1 MEMDIAP
8 IIAESAPGRRKG
20 DGQLK
25 VAVAGAGIN
34 GVMCAWALLER
45 DVQVTVFERDLPMS
59 ATSRSSTKL
68 LHGGLRY
75 LEHWDFGLVRE
86 GLQARAWWLKHAPQH
101 TRRVE
106 IALPVYRGAKRNRWM
121 LKAGLLLYEFLAG
134 DARLGRHRWL
144 TPRQMAERNPCLK
157 RERLLG
163 GYLFEDG
170 QMDDYALGNWAL
182 DRIVERGAVV
192 RRHCPILCVDTAGG
206 VVTDRGREQFDAV
219 VNACGPW
226 AGELLDR
233 SGIARQHRLELV
245 RGSHLLVAGR
255 IDCGFLLESPDDGRP
270 CFVLP
275 YGDYTLVGTTEVRQ
289 SLDEPIV
296 CSAGERA
303 YLTRLYN
310 AWFEPDLDA
319 AGSITSFAGV
329 RPLVAAAGG
338 NLHAL
343 TRESA
348 IEVHGRLVSI
358 FGGKWTTSRQL
369 GVRVAAAVEILLEGS
384 VTRT

>member
-1 MEMDIAP
+1 MDIAP

-20 DGQLK
+20 DGQLN

-34 GVMCAWALLER
+34 GIMCAWALLER
-45 DVQVTVFERDLPMS
+45 GVEVTVFERDLPVS
-59 ATSRSSTKL
+59 ATSRASTKL

-86 GLQARAWWLKHAPQH
+86 GLRARAWWLGQAPQH

-106 IALPVYRGAKRNRWM
+106 IALPVYQTAKRNRWK

-144 TPRQMAERNPCLK
+144 SRQQMLDRNPCLK

-182 DRIVERGAVV
+182 DRIVEQGAVL
-192 RRHCPILCVDTAGG
+192 RNHCPILCVDTAGG
-206 VVTDRGREQFDAV
+206 VVTARGREQFDAV

-233 SGIARQHRLELV
+233 SSIAHQHRLDLV

-275 YGDYTLVGTTEVRQ
+275 YGDHTLVGTTEVRQ

-296 CSAGERA
+296 CSAGEQS

-310 AWFEPDLDA
+310 AWFEPGLDTEA
-319 AGSITSFAGV
+319 IVTSFAGV
-329 RPLVAAAGG
+329 RPLVAATGH
-338 NLHAL
+338 NMNAL

-348 IEVHGRLVSI
+348 IEVRGRLVSV

-369 GVRVAAAVEILLEGS
+369 GEEVAAAVGTLVGIKA
-384 VTRT
+384 TQT